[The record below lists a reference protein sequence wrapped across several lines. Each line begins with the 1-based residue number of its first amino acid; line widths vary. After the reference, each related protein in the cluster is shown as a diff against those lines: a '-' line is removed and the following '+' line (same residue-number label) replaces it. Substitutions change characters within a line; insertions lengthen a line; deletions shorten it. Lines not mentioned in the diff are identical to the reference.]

1 MVLDKDGWLFI
12 DRDKAIIV
20 VEFITNWEVSVLLAV
35 LEWHV
40 RIRVF
45 PEQKLGDLALQNAS
59 EYTSGQLAQ
68 LYRPSLS
75 QLDYCK
81 DLVKVDFG

>member
-12 DRDKAIIV
+12 DRDKVVIV
-20 VEFITNWEVSVLLAV
+20 VEFITGWKVSVLLTV

-45 PEQKLGDLALQNAS
+45 PEQKLGELALHNTS

-68 LYRPSLS
+68 LCRPSLS

-81 DLVKVDFG
+81 DLVNVDFG